1 MRKSQSRNVRCK
13 WREEGNDGGCWML
26 AFRSSVRVLYP
37 TRDADV
43 TTVGR
48 GSDRQGVL
56 RSFVSLH
63 PLIPLHRSSTVSS
76 QPYPNEMQL
85 KKRLNTSD

>member
-56 RSFVSLH
+56 
-63 PLIPLHRSSTVSS
+63 HRSSTVSS